1 MEFFPLYATIY
12 PMLFGI
18 ILVMEDSIKSENS
31 KTRFLKSQLQDIPQA
46 PGVYK
51 FKDESGIV
59 IYVGK
64 AKNLRHRVGSYF
76 QDKNITLSKNQLSSV
91 SKTSRL
97 VKSINSIEIIQVK
110 SEFEALVLEA
120 FLIKEFKPFF
130 NIVLKDDKSF
140 LYIEI
145 LFKGELFPWL
155 RLSRKNDLKQGS
167 VFFGPFPS
175 SESARFVFKTIR
187 KFFPYRDC
195 SATKFLTYS
204 KRKKPCLY
212 GDLGL
217 CPSPCVG
224 AIDSRKYKSI
234 IRRIEKFLSGES
246 LEITLELEK
255 KMKLASRDHNYE
267 EAAEYRDMLYKFN
280 YVRERR
286 IPATLYAQKPDLLQ
300 DLEHLAMNQLQN
312 SLPNLK
318 SSPERIEC
326 YDISNLGKTWVVGSM
341 VVAINGKLQKSLY
354 RQFKVKGNFT
364 NDALRMSE
372 ILSRRLK
379 RVLLKEK
386 NWDLPNLLILDGGIP
401 QLSSAKKV
409 LEKMGLEE
417 ISLVGL
423 TKKEEILVYFDGTKY
438 TEIILPSDSE
448 GRNLIIKLRDE
459 AHRFAQSYHHKLRL
473 TEISEIPPEA

>member
-1 MEFFPLYATIY
+1 MADNNELA
-12 PMLFGI
+12 
-18 ILVMEDSIKSENS
+18 NS
-31 KTRFLKSQLQDIPQA
+31 KTQFLKSQLQDIPQA

-51 FKDESGIV
+51 FKDEVGTV

-76 QDKNITLSKNQLSSV
+76 QTKYSPLTKGQIPLASETTGDYVFN

-97 VKSINSIEIIQVK
+97 VESITSIEVIQVK

-145 LFKGELFPWL
+145 LSEEELFPWL
-155 RLSRKNDLKQGS
+155 RLSRKNDLKQNS
-167 VFFGPFPS
+167 DFFGPFPS
-175 SESARFVFKTIR
+175 SESAKFVFKTIR

-195 SATKFLTYS
+195 SDTKFSTYS

-217 CPSPCVG
+217 CPSPCAG
-224 AIDSRKYKSI
+224 AINSRKYKSRVRGI
-234 IRRIEKFLSGES
+234 KEFLSGES
-246 LEITLELEK
+246 LEIILELEK
-255 KMKLASRDHNYE
+255 KMKQASLARNYE
-267 EAAEYRDMLYKFN
+267 EAAEYRDTLHKFN
-280 YVRERR
+280 YVREKR
-286 IPATLYAQKPDLLQ
+286 IPASLYAQKPDLLQ
-300 DLEHLAMNQLQN
+300 DLEHLALTQLQD

-318 SSPERIEC
+318 SFPARIEC

-354 RQFKVKGNFT
+354 RQFKVKGNFSD
-364 NDALRMSE
+364 DALRMSE
-372 ILSRRLK
+372 VLSRRLK
-379 RVLLKEK
+379 RGLSKEK
-386 NWDLPNLLILDGGIP
+386 NWDLPDLLILDGGIP
-401 QLSSAKKV
+401 QLSSARQILKN
-409 LEKMGLEE
+409 MGLEE
-417 ISLVGL
+417 IPLVGL
-423 TKKEEILVYFDGTKY
+423 TKKEEILVYFDGVKY
-438 TEIILPSDSE
+438 TEITLPLGSE
-448 GRNLIIKLRDE
+448 GQNLIIKLRDE

-473 TEISEIPPEA
+473 NEISENLPVT